1 MHFIRHLIRLLREF
15 FGFAKT
21 NRAWWIIP
29 IVILLLL
36 LSLII
41 IAVQTSAPFIY
52 TLF

>member
-1 MHFIRHLIRLLREF
+1 MRFLVYLVRLLREF
-15 FGFAKT
+15 AGFAKT
-21 NRAWWIIP
+21 NKAWWIIP
-29 IVILLLL
+29 IVIILLL

>member
-1 MHFIRHLIRLLREF
+1 MHFLIYLTRLLREF
-15 FGFAKT
+15 IGFAKT

-36 LSLII
+36 LGLII
-41 IAVQTSAPFIY
+41 ITAQTAAPFIY

>member
-1 MHFIRHLIRLLREF
+1 MRFLVYLVRLLCEF
-15 FGFAKT
+15 IGFAKI
-21 NRAWWIIP
+21 NRAWWIVP
-29 IVILLLL
+29 IVIILLL

>member
-1 MHFIRHLIRLLREF
+1 MHFLVYLIRLLREF
-15 FGFAKT
+15 IGFAKT